1 MFLGISSVNLD
12 AKGRLAIPA
21 RHRDKLIALSGGKL
35 IVTVEV
41 LEPCLLL
48 YTLPAWEQV
57 QNSLTGLSNVKRS
70 NRQIQRLMLGYASD
84 VDVDGSGRIRIPSEL
99 RAYADIQKQVILM
112 GQGKKIEIWDS
123 ESWQKRVADWKLHQS
138 DEDFDGDDLAGV
150 SI

>member
-21 RHRDKLIALSGGKL
+21 RHRDRLIALSGGKL

-57 QNSLTGLSNVKRS
+57 QNSLTDLSNVKRS

-99 RAYADIQKQVILM
+99 RSYADIQKRVILM